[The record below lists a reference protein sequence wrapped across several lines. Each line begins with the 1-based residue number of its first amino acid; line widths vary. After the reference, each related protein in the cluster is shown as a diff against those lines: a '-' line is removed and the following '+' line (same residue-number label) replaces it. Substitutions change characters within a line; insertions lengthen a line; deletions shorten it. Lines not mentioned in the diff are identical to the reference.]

1 MKATLTCVRWCIVL
15 VLICMSLLVNDVEY
29 IFVCVFLS
37 FKNSYSKIYLLKL
50 ASSKCARF

>member
-1 MKATLTCVRWCIVL
+1 MKATLTCARWCIVL